1 VSAHAKLAVGTS
13 ALLIQPPAH
22 HIPSPMLAHKGAR
35 THEPPAPPPARTT
48 DSAYATEMP
57 WIEERDDPKM
67 EWVRELGP
75 DTSSAPPLR
84 AMSKRADMTSETLSG
99 MANMSR
105 PMPIWIPPTQRDE
118 AVRSDT
124 PSSQDM
130 IRHLK
135 RMQWATQREHEQRL
149 QREPWRRQRPA
160 DHEWTVAQAR
170 ATLSAPVTLRGEIID
185 LPPPSVPIFDAFRET
200 SRAATAAP
208 LMPRTPMSPRRLDG
222 GRWPPGPPNTAP
234 SEGAPGS
241 TGRGMLDKMVAGAAS
256 SLAVGPFPPTA
267 PAGMVSLAD
276 AQRLGAAYVRALFP
290 RPNVVG
296 SLSGSGSPRAPSRR
310 DGARRTV
317 PHVEVQ
323 PAAFPSAIFST
334 ESVLGDFLGR
344 SSYAQNTSGSS
355 GSSDLILGRPMA
367 SQAPIFD
374 PRLARASS
382 PPISPVYHSSPRA
395 QAKPRSYGASP
406 RNMPTRQPL
415 AHQSGEQLPPAYR
428 HTAEYMF
435 GPLV

>member
-1 VSAHAKLAVGTS
+1 MGGS

-35 THEPPAPPPARTT
+35 THEPPAPPPAGSPE
-48 DSAYATEMP
+48 SAYARE
-57 WIEERDDPKM
+57 IEERDDPKM
-67 EWVRELGP
+67 EWVRELGS
-75 DTSSAPPLR
+75 DRSSTPPSR
-84 AMSKRADMTSETLSG
+84 AMTKIADMTSETLSG

-105 PMPIWIPPTQRDE
+105 PMPIWIPPTQRNE
-118 AVRSDT
+118 AVRIDT

-208 LMPRTPMSPRRLDG
+208 LIPRAPMSPRRVDG
-222 GRWPPGPPNTAP
+222 GRWPPAPP

-267 PAGMVSLAD
+267 PAGLVSLAD

-290 RPNVVG
+290 RPNLIG
-296 SLSGSGSPRAPSRR
+296 GSPRAPSRR

-344 SSYAQNTSGSS
+344 SSYAQNTGGSS
-355 GSSDLILGRPMA
+355 GSSDLIIGRPMA
-367 SQAPIFD
+367 SQAFIFD

-382 PPISPVYHSSPRA
+382 PPISPVYRSSPRA
-395 QAKPRSYGASP
+395 HAKPRSYGASP
-406 RNMPTRQPL
+406 RNMPTRQQP

>member
-1 VSAHAKLAVGTS
+1 MGGS

-35 THEPPAPPPARTT
+35 THEPPAPPPAGSPE
-48 DSAYATEMP
+48 SAYARE
-57 WIEERDDPKM
+57 IEERDDPKM
-67 EWVRELGP
+67 EWVRELGS
-75 DTSSAPPLR
+75 DRSSTPPSR
-84 AMSKRADMTSETLSG
+84 AMTKIADMTSETLSG

-105 PMPIWIPPTQRDE
+105 PMPIWIPPTQRNE
-118 AVRSDT
+118 AVRIDT

-208 LMPRTPMSPRRLDG
+208 LIPRAPMSPRRLDG
-222 GRWPPGPPNTAP
+222 GRWPPAPP

-267 PAGMVSLAD
+267 PAGLVSLAD

-290 RPNVVG
+290 RPNLIG
-296 SLSGSGSPRAPSRR
+296 GSPRAPSRR

-344 SSYAQNTSGSS
+344 SSYAQNTGGSS
-355 GSSDLILGRPMA
+355 GSSDLIIGRPMA
-367 SQAPIFD
+367 SQAFIFD

-382 PPISPVYHSSPRA
+382 PPISPVYRSSPRA
-395 QAKPRSYGASP
+395 HAKPRSYGASP
-406 RNMPTRQPL
+406 RNMPTRQQP

>member
-1 VSAHAKLAVGTS
+1 MTK
-13 ALLIQPPAH
+13 I
-22 HIPSPMLAHKGAR
+22 
-35 THEPPAPPPARTT
+35 
-48 DSAYATEMP
+48 
-57 WIEERDDPKM
+57 
-67 EWVRELGP
+67 
-75 DTSSAPPLR
+75 
-84 AMSKRADMTSETLSG
+84 ADMTSETLSG

-208 LMPRTPMSPRRLDG
+208 LIPRAPMSPRRVDG
-222 GRWPPGPPNTAP
+222 GRWPPAPP

-267 PAGMVSLAD
+267 PAGLVSLAD

-290 RPNVVG
+290 RPNLIG
-296 SLSGSGSPRAPSRR
+296 GSPRAPSRR

-344 SSYAQNTSGSS
+344 SSYAQNTGGSS
-355 GSSDLILGRPMA
+355 GSSDLIIGRPMA
-367 SQAPIFD
+367 SQAFIFD

-382 PPISPVYHSSPRA
+382 PPISPVYRSSPRA
-395 QAKPRSYGASP
+395 HAKPRSYGASP
-406 RNMPTRQPL
+406 RNMPTRQQP